1 MASKSYFDLI
11 VMFIVFVSLVP
22 HLVFGSSRSHFLP
35 NKASGS
41 PVTRMYGICATA
53 VTVHGYTCQEYDVTT
68 DDGYI
73 LSGQRITAGLAEGNG
88 LNRQPVVLQ
97 HGLFVD
103 GMTWLMNS
111 PQQSLAMILADNGF
125 DVWISNLRGT
135 RYSRRHVFLHS
146 LHPQFWDWTWD
157 ELVTHDLQSVIEY
170 VYGQTGQKIHY
181 VGHSMGTLIALA
193 SLSEGLQIDKI
204 KSAALLSPIAYL
216 SHVTV
221 PFSGARGPPVIT
233 SIEYNPSGVDANNY
247 FKIVCANPALNCFDF
262 LTAFTGKNCCLNQ
275 SIIEFY
281 LDNEPQSTSTRNL
294 DHFGQMTTSNDVLS
308 KYDFEGFNIL
318 RYGQLQPPTY
328 DLTKI
333 PTNFPLFLSY
343 GGQDKLSVPQDVIT
357 LLDKLKLH
365 DKDKL
370 KVQYIE
376 EYAHLDFIIG
386 VNAKD
391 IVYNQ
396 VIQFFRSHN

>member
-11 VMFIVFVSLVP
+11 VMFIFFVSLVP

-41 PVTRMYGICATA
+41 PVTRTNGICASA
-53 VTVHGYTCQEYDVTT
+53 VRVHGYMCQEYDVTT

-73 LSGQRITAGLAEGNG
+73 LSLQRIPAGLAGGNG

-103 GMTWLMNS
+103 GVTWLMNS

-135 RYSRRHVFLHS
+135 RYSRRHVFLHP
-146 LHPQFWDWTWD
+146 LQPQFWDWTWD
-157 ELVTHDLQSVIEY
+157 ELVIHDLQSVIEY

-216 SHVTV
+216 SLVNV
-221 PFSGARGPPVIT
+221 PFIGAKGPPVIT
-233 SIEYNPSGVDANNY
+233 STEYNPSWAEDTNY
-247 FKIVCANPALNCFDF
+247 LKFVCANPAINCFDF
-262 LTAFTGKNCCLNQ
+262 LAAFTGQNCCLDK
-275 SIIEFY
+275 SIFEFY
-281 LDNEPQSTSTRNL
+281 LNNEPQSTSTRNL
-294 DHFGQMTTSNDVLS
+294 DHFAQMTTSNDVLS
-308 KYDFEGFNIL
+308 KYDFGSFNIFH
-318 RYGQLQPPTY
+318 YGQPQPPIY

-343 GGQDKLSVPQDVIT
+343 GGRDKLSVPRDVTT
-357 LLDKLKLH
+357 LLEKLKLH

-370 KVQYIE
+370 QVQYIE